1 MSLPGILGTM
11 STSPPPTD
19 NRQPQAPSEGGAPHQ
34 PSVEERLGD
43 VLSRLQKLEAL
54 EAKVSALETAN
65 RDLSASSLLLRSRV
79 SELEGETKDLRLRLG
94 LVLEGMRGGAAAAA
108 ASFPPPH
115 PFAPQYIQVRL
126 ISEAVRRGPA
136 VGELRLH

>member
-1 MSLPGILGTM
+1 M
-11 STSPPPTD
+11 STSPPPTGD
-19 NRQPQAPSEGGAPHQ
+19 RQPQAPSEGGASEGGASEGGASHQ
-34 PSVEERLGD
+34 PSVEARLGD
-43 VLSRLQKLEAL
+43 VVSRLQSLEAL

-65 RDLSASSLLLRSRV
+65 RDLSASSLLLRGRV

-115 PFAPQYIQVRL
+115 PAAFAGLATPQYIQVRL
-126 ISEAVRRGPA
+126 RMLGAAR
-136 VGELRLH
+136 